1 MRQYTITRINGAPDW
16 TKIPVA
22 PIDHQLWDT
31 KTDITAGAQLCWDDE
46 AIYVRMFANETE
58 IRRELTG
65 VLDSVCDDSCLEF
78 FLQPTETVTYL
89 NVEMN
94 PNCAVFFGFGYCLE
108 KLMRLIPEDWDPLQ
122 PQAEVGEN
130 KWSITY
136 QLPISMI
143 QQFYPTF
150 APRSGLQMKGNFYKC
165 GDSTSNPH
173 FISWNNVECK
183 TPAFHVPQYFGT
195 FILE

>member
-1 MRQYTITRINGAPDW
+1 VREYVIKRVNGTPDW
-16 TKIPVA
+16 DQIPAA

-31 KTDITAGAQLCWDDE
+31 KTDITAGAQLAWDDD

-78 FLQPTETVTYL
+78 FLQPTETVSYI

-94 PNCAVFFGFGYCLE
+94 PNCAVFLGFGSCLE
-108 KLMRLIPEDWDPLQ
+108 NLIRLIPEDWDPLQ
-122 PQAEVGEN
+122 PTAEVGEDH
-130 KWSITY
+130 WSITY
-136 QLPISMI
+136 RVPVSMI
-143 QQFYPTF
+143 RQFYPTF
-150 APRSGLQMKGNFYKC
+150 EPKSGLRMKGNFYKC

-173 FISWNNVECK
+173 FISWNKVGCD
-183 TPAFHVPQYFGT
+183 TPAFHAPAYFGA
-195 FILE
+195 FVLG